1 MLLLSRACWTV
12 SCQRW
17 VTKITL
23 TLLAYH
29 GPSGAASSS
38 LVSLRV
44 PWYTWGLIG
53 CVKFSVCVCA
63 GLYLSRWY
71 CECYRVGWEYVCVCV
86 CVCLSWSVT
95 QCLCTCIITAE
106 GAEQVVLKIPLMDYY
121 YLSARLF
128 SLTPF
133 CTSQLRTPSY
143 CRWMRSRGHQIS
155 LSSLLFYT
163 GRESIAHKGWDKRC
177 AVVVNEKEYSTITSS
192 NRERASLWLHHFVC
206 PLLI

>member
-1 MLLLSRACWTV
+1 MPATPAPPPHALPFTA
-12 SCQRW
+12 
-17 VTKITL
+17 
-23 TLLAYH
+23 
-29 GPSGAASSS
+29 
-38 LVSLRV
+38 
-44 PWYTWGLIG
+44 WGLG
-53 CVKFSVCVCA
+53 GAWGGYV
-63 GLYLSRWY
+63 LYRQLVQVS
-71 CECYRVGWEYVCVCV
+71 GCV